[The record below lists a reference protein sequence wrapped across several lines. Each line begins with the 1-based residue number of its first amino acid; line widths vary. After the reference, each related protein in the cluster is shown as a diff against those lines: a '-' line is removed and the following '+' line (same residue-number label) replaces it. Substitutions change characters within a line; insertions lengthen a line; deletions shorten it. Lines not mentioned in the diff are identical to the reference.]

1 MSQAEGAS
9 IEILLEAHDENGRII
24 GEPKQNTD
32 NNVTKV
38 INLLS
43 GEKRKIPIRMIEDK
57 DGSVYEGNAIIKA
70 INPNNMIV
78 FNEINLE
85 TDYVI

>member
-1 MSQAEGAS
+1 
-9 IEILLEAHDENGRII
+9 
-24 GEPKQNTD
+24 
-32 NNVTKV
+32 
-38 INLLS
+38 
-43 GEKRKIPIRMIEDK
+43 MIEGK
-57 DGSVYEGNAIIKA
+57 DGSVYEGNVIIKA